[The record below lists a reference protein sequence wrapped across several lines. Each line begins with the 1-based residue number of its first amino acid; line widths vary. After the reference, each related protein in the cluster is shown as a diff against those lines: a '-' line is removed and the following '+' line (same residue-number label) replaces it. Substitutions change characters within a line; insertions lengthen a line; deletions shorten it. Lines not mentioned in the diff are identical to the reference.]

1 MNKSESNDYKD
12 EDLNVDAVDNIDNDE
27 ADEDNSR

>member
-12 EDLNVDAVDNIDNDE
+12 EDLNVDVVDNIDNDE